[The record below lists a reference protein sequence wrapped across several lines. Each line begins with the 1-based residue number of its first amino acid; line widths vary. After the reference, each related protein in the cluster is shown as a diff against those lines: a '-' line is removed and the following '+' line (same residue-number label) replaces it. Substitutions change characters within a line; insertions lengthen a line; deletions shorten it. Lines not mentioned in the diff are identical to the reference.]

1 MADVNDFNAQF
12 IDEFRANAGVVGG
25 QFEGAI
31 EILTTTGAKSGLER
45 VNPVVCR
52 VEGDAVYVFASKTGA
67 STNPDWFHN
76 LVVNPSVTAELRS
89 ETFAA
94 KAEVVERGG
103 DRVYTAQASV
113 NPGFAEHEAMTD
125 RIIPVVRLVRS

>member
-1 MADVNDFNAQF
+1 
-12 IDEFRANAGVVGG
+12 VVGG
-25 QFEGAI
+25 QFEGTSV
-31 EILTTTGAKSGLER
+31 ILTTTGAKSGRER

-52 VEGDAVYVFASKTGA
+52 VEGDAVYVFASKAGA

-76 LVVNPSVTAELRS
+76 LVGNPSVTAELRS

-94 KAEVVERGG
+94 EAEVVERGG
-103 DRVYTAQASV
+103 HDRVYTAQASV
-113 NPGFAEHEAMTD
+113 NPGFAEYEAMTD